1 MRDLDAVAKR
11 AAERAYDTVYG
22 YAQWAPALAGSP
34 EFLRLYI
41 QTAITETLIALAAEE
56 WRDMLDRWR
65 REDAERAE
73 LVRRLERQVR
83 AS

>member
-1 MRDLDAVAKR
+1 MRDLDAVARK

-22 YAQWAPALAGSP
+22 YAQLAGSS